1 MSKASARRI
10 ATCIFAGGSLSYA
23 SALVSQFEPNDLR
36 TFQPLRTQ
44 HQPKL
49 ARASSKEPL
58 DALRQKGYTFE
69 TWDLYFDRQYSF
81 SFLPTKSVSDPAPL
95 WAHTP
100 TADEFAKLGSPSL
113 ITSTARG
120 WPMLCATYS
129 FWHEQTASPSATA
142 SPQHRTQY
150 LGAFAF
156 SDRPTPTF
164 VLPYTPIWSGLLLNT
179 AFYAVLFAFAR
190 RIVRAVRSFE
200 HEANSASFSRH
211 TL

>member
-23 SALVSQFEPNDLR
+23 SALVSQLEPSDLR
-36 TFQPLRTQ
+36 TFEPLRTQ

-58 DALRQKGYTFE
+58 DALRTKGYTFE
-69 TWDLYFDRQYSF
+69 TWNVYFDRRYEF
-81 SFLPTKSVSDPAPL
+81 SFPPARSVSEAAPL

-113 ITSTARG
+113 ITSTALG

-129 FWHEQTASPSATA
+129 FWHEQNAT
-142 SPQHRTQY
+142 TQY
-150 LGAFAF
+150 RGAFAF
-156 SDRPTPTF
+156 SGRPTPTF

-179 AFYAVLFAFAR
+179 AFYAVIFAIAW
-190 RIVRAVRSFE
+190 RIVRAVRSFA
-200 HEANSASFSRH
+200 HESH
-211 TL
+211 TA